1 MRFLDLQCSVE
12 QPLIAKRLGNP
23 ALNRRAEHST
33 KLVTSKTVGGI
44 VSCQTQKPQNQASL
58 SLICTK
64 RGLFFCLAFCVP
76 KVRPIL
82 LLQQNP
88 ALGLLPSNFYLSGH
102 KTQLEDVPWP
112 LKTRRFFW
120 NSMWLA
126 FLSLTLSIFG
136 GQTPL
141 ENSDLRSSFK
151 KVELLLST
159 YETRYVP
166 W

>member
-1 MRFLDLQCSVE
+1 M
-12 QPLIAKRLGNP
+12 
-23 ALNRRAEHST
+23 
-33 KLVTSKTVGGI
+33 GGI

-88 ALGLLPSNFYLSGH
+88 ALGLLPSHFYLSGH

-112 LKTRRFFW
+112 LKNETVFLEFHVVGIFVSDIVDFW
-120 NSMWLA
+120 GSNSFRKQWFA
-126 FLSLTLSIFG
+126 
-136 GQTPL
+136 
-141 ENSDLRSSFK
+141 
-151 KVELLLST
+151 VELQKGGVALLKK
-159 YETRYVP
+159 TRYVP
-166 W
+166 WWDMETSFV